1 MTRDD
6 MICGNCLNGETRPV
20 GDNIMVKCFLNPE
33 IIMKGEFERCAQGQ
47 WVFDEC
53 IFFWGEI

>member
-1 MTRDD
+1 